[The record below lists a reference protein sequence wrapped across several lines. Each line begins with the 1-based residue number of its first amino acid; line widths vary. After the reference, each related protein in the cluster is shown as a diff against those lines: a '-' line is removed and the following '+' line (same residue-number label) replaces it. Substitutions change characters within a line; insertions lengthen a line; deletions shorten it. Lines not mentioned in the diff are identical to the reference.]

1 MTTLKLKTARPEPR
15 DRYEDRENWRL
26 VDTERA
32 LEIKV
37 GDTVKTRDG
46 ERHIVQ
52 YLQPP
57 HKCSS
62 QGKVT
67 VQQKGRSWQDTW
79 YASVVGCEYQYTG
92 DLS

>member
-1 MTTLKLKTARPEPR
+1 MTIKLKTVRPEPR
-15 DRYEDRENWRL
+15 NRYEDRENWRL
-26 VDTERA
+26 VDKERA

-79 YASVVGCEYQYTG
+79 YASVVGCEYQYIG